1 MAGCIDKLE
10 EIPVDVFGG
19 ENRTPEFL
27 AKNPAGTVPALV
39 LADGSI
45 MGETLA
51 ICEYL
56 DEVFGPSDVVGKT
69 PEARLETRMC
79 EYLLT
84 ITYHCSVAP
93 GCSHRS
99 RSTEHRRS

>member
-84 ITYHCSVAP
+84 TAV
-93 GCSHRS
+93 
-99 RSTEHRRS
+99 